1 MAIQLDKIEALKA
14 KMKEAPE
21 VVKEKRQL
29 SKQEAVKE
37 LKREIEGMQK
47 KGYTLEDI
55 AKFLTDGGLQIT
67 TPTLK
72 SYMQRSKAETPKP
85 KKQEVKKQDEKK
97 AEVFAPAKKQDAPA
111 AAPQNSDKPEN
122 KGAFILKNE
131 GQKL

>member
-21 VVKEKRQL
+21 VVKEKRNL

-55 AKFLTDGGLQIT
+55 AKFLTEGGLQIT

-72 SYMQRSKAETPKP
+72 SYMQRTKAENPKP
-85 KKQEVKKQDEKK
+85 KKQEAKKEDEKK

-111 AAPQNSDKPEN
+111 AAPQNATKPET
-122 KGAFILKNE
+122 KGNFTV
-131 GQKL
+131 GTDSGKL

>member
-29 SKQEAVKE
+29 SKQDAVKE

-111 AAPQNSDKPEN
+111 AAPQNAAQPEN
-122 KGAFILKNE
+122 KGKFVLKSE
-131 GQKL
+131 DGKI

>member
-29 SKQEAVKE
+29 NKQEAIKE

-47 KGYTLEDI
+47 KGYTLEEI

-72 SYMQRSKAETPKP
+72 SYMQRTKAETPKP
-85 KKQEVKKQDEKK
+85 KKQEAKKQDEKK
-97 AEVFAPAKKQDAPA
+97 PEVFAPAKKQDAPA
-111 AAPQNSDKPEN
+111 ATPEN
-122 KGAFILKNE
+122 TTKEETKGRFTPRIDDKV
-131 GQKL
+131 